1 MTILDK
7 KSIKYFIDII
17 CIQDKSK
24 LPYLP
29 QEIREIIWDKF
40 FTVSYI
46 SCNICNEVILD
57 LNININYPINSEN
70 FLMYNG
76 NINCINCK
84 YMDEIFI

>member
-1 MTILDK
+1 MTILEK

-17 CIQDKSK
+17 CIKEKTK

-29 QEIREIIWDKF
+29 QEIRELIWDKF

-57 LNININYPINSEN
+57 VNININ
-70 FLMYNG
+70 
-76 NINCINCK
+76 
-84 YMDEIFI
+84 